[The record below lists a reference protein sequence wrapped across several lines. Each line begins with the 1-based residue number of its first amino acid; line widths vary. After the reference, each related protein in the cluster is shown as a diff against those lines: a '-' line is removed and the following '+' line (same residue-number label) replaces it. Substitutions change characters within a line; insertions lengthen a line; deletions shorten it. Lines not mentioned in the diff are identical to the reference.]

1 MKQESIVVTTS
12 SGLRKHLFPLASFVV
27 LAALFA
33 WLVMRSHGV
42 NPTVFADEWYYSK
55 MARLQPLAEAIVP
68 SYLYL
73 WLFGASNAC
82 GDGFLGCVRGAN
94 ALLFVAGAPFL
105 YLTARS
111 VTGRR
116 TAAAIALL
124 ATLAPL
130 NIFTAYFMPETMYY
144 FGFCVL
150 SWVALTR
157 RHWHWA
163 LHALAC
169 GVLLGLMSL
178 MKVHAVFLVP
188 ALLLFLAYSR
198 WLAGPGWVGSAVLAM
213 AAGGAAMFA
222 VKFGIGYL
230 LAGEAGLSLFGPF
243 YAGGANAVSGGD
255 KLRLLNPAFVI
266 GRAHLML
273 LTLAFGV
280 PLAILLQSVL
290 RPGKR
295 AQAGQAE
302 LVGIYTLL
310 VLGAAVGMTILY
322 TATLAYPGTN
332 EGLRMHVR
340 YYSFALPMLWIVAAA
355 FDRRDERRDERR
367 PAALRWT
374 LALLLTAV
382 LAVAIVKLP
391 TYALNAVDGPEVF
404 SLRLDKPMSLVI
416 LALQA
421 AALLLWAAGRTSAQR
436 MFLFVVTPL
445 YIASGIAET
454 RYQLRLYRDDQPA
467 DMAGKAA
474 HRLVPPAER
483 GKITV
488 AGSDLGQVMRAQFH
502 IDDKDSAMM
511 VVPQDSPIEP
521 YQLPV
526 RNDWLLVFGKH
537 ALPVGLKPV
546 AQNAHY
552 ALVHTGIERRV
563 VGSAHFNEP
572 FSAGG
577 LLSGAEGVSAIEQF
591 GRWSDAKQVVLHF
604 NAPLPQ
610 HAYIVLKAWAF
621 GDNADLPFTMRIGGN
636 SARFR
641 LSGTPQEIGLRLDT
655 DGQQRSLTIEVPH
668 PVSPM
673 SYGDPRDPRLL
684 GIALAEIEI
693 STPVN

>member
-1 MKQESIVVTTS
+1 
-12 SGLRKHLFPLASFVV
+12 
-27 LAALFA
+27 
-33 WLVMRSHGV
+33 
-42 NPTVFADEWYYSK
+42 VFADEWYYSK

-73 WLFGASNAC
+73 WLFGATNAC
-82 GDGFLGCVRGAN
+82 GDGFLACARGIN

-213 AAGGAAMFA
+213 VVGGAAMFA

-243 YAGGANAVSGGD
+243 YAGGANAASAGD
-255 KLRLLNPAFVI
+255 KLRLLKPAFII

-290 RPGKR
+290 RPSKR

-340 YYSFALPMLWIVAAA
+340 YYSFALPMLWVVAAA
-355 FDRRDERRDERR
+355 FDRGDERRDERR

-382 LAVAIVKLP
+382 LAVAVVKLP
-391 TYALNAVDGPEVF
+391 TYALNAVDAPEAF
-404 SLRLDKPMSLVI
+404 SLRLHKPMSLVI
-416 LALQA
+416 LALQV
-421 AALLLWAAGRTSAQR
+421 AALLLWAAGRASAQR

-445 YIASGIAET
+445 YIVSGISET
-454 RYQLRLYRDDQPA
+454 NYQLRLYRDDQAA

-537 ALPVGLKPV
+537 ALPAGLKPV
-546 AQNAHY
+546 SENAHY
-552 ALVHTGIERRV
+552 ALVHTGIKRRV
-563 VGSAHFNEP
+563 IGSAHFNEP
-572 FSAGG
+572 FSASG

-591 GRWSDAKQVVLHF
+591 GRWSNAKQVVLHF

>member
-1 MKQESIVVTTS
+1 MKRETIVMTTS
-12 SGLRKHLFPLASFVV
+12 PGLRKHLFPLASFVV
-27 LAALFA
+27 LAAIFA
-33 WLVMRSHGV
+33 WLVMRSHGL
-42 NPTVFADEWYYSK
+42 NPTVFADEWYYDK

-73 WLFGASNAC
+73 WLFGATKAC
-82 GDGFLGCVRGAN
+82 GSGFLECARGGN
-94 ALLFVAGAPFL
+94 ALLFVAAAPFV
-105 YLTARS
+105 YLIARS

-130 NIFTAYFMPETMYY
+130 NLFTAYFMPETMYY

-213 AAGGAAMFA
+213 AIGGAGMFA
-222 VKFGIGYL
+222 VKFGLGYL

-243 YAGGANAVSGGD
+243 YAGGANAASAGD
-255 KLRLLNPAFVI
+255 KLHLLKPAFVI

-273 LTLAFGV
+273 LALAFGV

-290 RPGKR
+290 RPGRR

-310 VLGAAVGMTILY
+310 VLGAAAGMTILY

-332 EGLRMHVR
+332 EGLRLHVR
-340 YYSFALPMLWIVAAA
+340 YYSFVFPLLWVVAAA
-355 FDRRDERRDERR
+355 TQGRDERQ

-382 LAVAIVKLP
+382 LAIAIVKFP
-391 TYALNAVDGPEVF
+391 TYSFNAVDGPEAF
-404 SLRLDKPMSLVI
+404 ALRLDKPLSLVI
-416 LALQA
+416 LALQV
-421 AALLLWAAGRTSAQR
+421 AALFLWAAGRASAR
-436 MFLFVVTPL
+436 RVFLFAVTPL
-445 YIASGIAET
+445 YIASGIVDNN
-454 RYQLRLYRDDQPA
+454 YQLGLYVDDQAA
-467 DMAGKAA
+467 DLAGKAA
-474 HRLVPPAER
+474 YRLVPPAER

-488 AGSDLGQVMRAQFH
+488 AGSEIGQVMRAQFH
-502 IDDKDSAMM
+502 IDDKDSAML
-511 VVPQDSPIEP
+511 VLPQGVPIEP

-526 RNDWLLVFGKH
+526 RNNWLLVFGNH
-537 ALPVGLKPV
+537 ALPPGLTPV
-546 AQNAHY
+546 AGNEHY
-552 ALVHTGIERRV
+552 ALVHTSVERRI
-563 VGSAHFNEP
+563 VGSARFNEP
-572 FSAGG
+572 YAASG
-577 LLSGAEGVSAIEQF
+577 LLSGAEGVADIEGF
-591 GRWSDAKQVVLHF
+591 GRWSNAKQVVLHF

-610 HAYIVLKAWAF
+610 HAFIVLKAWAY
-621 GDNADLPFTMRIGGN
+621 GDNTEFPFTLRIGG
-636 SARFR
+636 SRAPFR

-693 STPVN
+693 STPAH

>member
-1 MKQESIVVTTS
+1 MKRETIVPTTS
-12 SGLRKHLFPLASFVV
+12 PGLRRHLFPLASFVV
-27 LAALFA
+27 LAAIFA
-33 WLVMRSHGV
+33 WLVVRSHGI

-73 WLFGASNAC
+73 WLFGAANAC
-82 GDGFLGCVRGAN
+82 GDGFLECARGAN

-130 NIFTAYFMPETMYY
+130 NLFTAYFMPETMYY

-213 AAGGAAMFA
+213 AIGGASMYA
-222 VKFGIGYL
+222 VKFGLGYL
-230 LAGEAGLSLFGPF
+230 LAGDPGLSLFGPF
-243 YAGGANAVSGGD
+243 YAGGANAASAGD
-255 KLRLLNPAFVI
+255 KLRLLKPAFVI

-273 LTLAFGV
+273 LALAFGV

-310 VLGAAVGMTILY
+310 MLGAAAGMTILY

-340 YYSFALPMLWIVAAA
+340 YYSFVFPMLWVVAAA
-355 FDRRDERRDERR
+355 VERRDERQ

-391 TYALNAVDGPEVF
+391 TYAFNAVDSPEAF
-404 SLRLDKPMSLVI
+404 ALRLDQPLSLVI
-416 LALQA
+416 LALQV
-421 AALLLWAAGRTSAQR
+421 AALLLWAAGRASAQR
-436 MFLFVVTPL
+436 LFLFVVTPL
-445 YIASGIAET
+445 YIASGIVENN
-454 RYQLRLYRDDQPA
+454 YQLNLLAPDQAA

-488 AGSDLGQVMRAQFH
+488 AGSELGQVMRAQFH
-502 IDDKDSAMM
+502 IDNKDSAML
-511 VVPQDSPIEP
+511 VLPQDAAIQS

-526 RNDWLLVFGKH
+526 RNNWLLVFGKH
-537 ALPVGLKPV
+537 PLPPGLTPV
-546 AQNAHY
+546 AGNEHY
-552 ALVHTGIERRV
+552 ALVHTSIERRII
-563 VGSAHFNEP
+563 GSAGLSQP
-572 FSAGG
+572 FGPDG
-577 LLSGAEGVSAIEQF
+577 LLAGAEGLSHAEGF

-610 HAYIVLKAWAF
+610 HAFIVLKAWAY
-621 GDNADLPFTMRIGGN
+621 GDNTEFPFTLRIGGS
-636 SARFR
+636 SAQFR

-668 PVSPM
+668 PVSPIV
-673 SYGDPRDPRLL
+673 YGDPRDPRLL

-693 STPVN
+693 STPAH